1 MNSTLSAAINL
12 NWLELSRVCFPPS
25 FHFYHPLC
33 SSPDQDTLFRFMSRR
48 SLDDLASSGQS
59 TSRGKTVMPLPP
71 MSPPRLSPPSD
82 SSRTRRSEFVDHARA
97 GPSQEPDTRS
107 TNNSSSSRRAA
118 VKDDFESRGD
128 AAADE
133 QMDGMDEEGPI
144 AFQCAKC
151 RTILGDSLSWV
162 TLRKDLK
169 MVVIASE

>member
-1 MNSTLSAAINL
+1 
-12 NWLELSRVCFPPS
+12 
-25 FHFYHPLC
+25 
-33 SSPDQDTLFRFMSRR
+33 MSRR

-59 TSRGKTVMPLPP
+59 TSRGKTAMPLPP
-71 MSPPRLSPPSD
+71 MSPPRSPSPSD
-82 SSRTRRSEFVDHARA
+82 SSRTPQSEFVNHARA
-97 GPSQEPDTRS
+97 GPSREPDTRS
-107 TNNSSSSRRAA
+107 TTNHASSSKRRAT
-118 VKDDFESRGD
+118 DDDSKSPGD

-133 QMDGMDEEGPI
+133 QMDGIDEEGPM